1 MIRVLLVDDHEMVR
15 MGLSAYLEM
24 QKDIEVVGEASNG
37 SEGVRLAKELK
48 PDVVVM
54 DLVMEIMNGVE
65 ATRAICR
72 ENDASRIIVLSSFLD
87 DDQVYSVLEAGA
99 LSYLLKTAKAEQI
112 AEAIRA
118 AARGESVMESKV
130 TGKMLSRIRRRE
142 EPQLHDALTSRELEV
157 LRLIAEGKTNQEIAE
172 ELFIA
177 MGTVKTH
184 ITSIF
189 AKLEVEDRTNAALYV
204 HRHGLKSQK
213 KI

>member
-24 QKDIEVVGEASNG
+24 QKDIDVVGEASNG
-37 SEGVRLAKELK
+37 SDGVQLVKELK

-54 DLVMEIMNGVE
+54 DLVMEGMNGVE
-65 ATRAICR
+65 ATQAICKMSG
-72 ENDASRIIVLSSFLD
+72 APKIIVLSSFMD
-87 DDQVYSVLEAGA
+87 DEQVYPALEAGA

-118 AARGESVMESKV
+118 AARGESVLESKV
-130 TGKMLSRIRRRE
+130 TGKVLSKMRRRE
-142 EPQLHDALTSRELEV
+142 EPQLHEALTARELEV
-157 LRLIAEGKTNQEIAE
+157 LRLIAEGKSNQEIAA

-177 MGTVKTH
+177 MGTVKAH

-204 HRHGLKSQK
+204 HRHGLK
-213 KI
+213 

>member
-1 MIRVLLVDDHEMVR
+1 MLVDDHEMVR

-24 QKDIEVVGEASNG
+24 QKDIDVVGEASNG
-37 SEGVRLAKELK
+37 SDGVQLVKELK

-54 DLVMEIMNGVE
+54 DLVMEGMNGVE
-65 ATRAICR
+65 ATQAICKMSG
-72 ENDASRIIVLSSFLD
+72 APKIIVLSSFMD
-87 DDQVYSVLEAGA
+87 DEQVYPALEAGA

-118 AARGESVMESKV
+118 AARGESVLESKV
-130 TGKMLSRIRRRE
+130 TGKVLSKMRRRE
-142 EPQLHDALTSRELEV
+142 EPQLHEALTARELEV
-157 LRLIAEGKTNQEIAE
+157 LRLIAEGKSNQEIAA

-177 MGTVKTH
+177 MGTVKAH

-204 HRHGLKSQK
+204 HRHGLK
-213 KI
+213 